1 MGAGRD
7 RSYSQFNFRVEI
19 ENGPNA
25 DSTRAG
31 FQEVSGLGM
40 EITFAEYRDGNEMD
54 NAPRK
59 VTGTFEMTNVTL
71 KRGVI
76 AELETINQWL
86 DEARSGSQ
94 NALRTVIVQLQS
106 KDHAAEP
113 VQEWELQN
121 ARPIKFTGPAFA
133 GKSTDVA
140 IEELVLACERIDLR

>member
-1 MGAGRD
+1 
-7 RSYSQFNFRVEI
+7 
-19 ENGPNA
+19 
-25 DSTRAG
+25 
-31 FQEVSGLGM
+31 M

-59 VTGTFEMTNVTL
+59 VTGTFKMTNVTL
-71 KRGVI
+71 KCGVI